1 MVLYLMIKNAP
12 LLSAAWI
19 FAGVIAL
26 TNGAVTIFIYLRAG
40 VLKAKRIDVNAA
52 RYVGH
57 DVLVMHDP
65 PVLRPDS
72 LHELREFV
80 SADSRLTK
88 VVHLSLDA
96 VLD

>member
-1 MVLYLMIKNAP
+1 MVLYLMIQNAP
-12 LLSAAWI
+12 LLSAAWV

-26 TNGAVTIFIYLRAG
+26 TNGAVTIFIHLRAG
-40 VLKAKRIDVNAA
+40 VLKAKRIDVYAA
-52 RYVGH
+52 GYVGY

-72 LHELREFV
+72 LHELREFL
-80 SADSRLTK
+80 SAHSRLAK
-88 VVHLSLDA
+88 VVHLSFYA

>member
-1 MVLYLMIKNAP
+1 MVLYFMIKNAP

-40 VLKAKRIDVNAA
+40 VLKAKRIDVYAA
-52 RYVGH
+52 RHVGH

-65 PVLRPDS
+65 PVLRPDF

-80 SADSRLTK
+80 SADSRLAK
-88 VVHLSLDA
+88 VVHLSFDA